1 MPTTFKR
8 DDIGP
13 WIEKAATENLDYGFD
28 WDAPGEE
35 WLGSDA
41 IATSTW
47 EVDAGLTKGATSNT
61 TTTASVWLSG
71 GTLGATY
78 TVTNTITTTGGRTGV
93 RSFRIKIVAR

>member
-1 MPTTFKR
+1 MPTTFRR

-13 WIEKAATENLDYGFD
+13 WIEKAPAEALDYGFD
-28 WDAPGEE
+28 WNAPGEE
-35 WLGSDA
+35 WLDA
-41 IATSTW
+41 DTIASSVW
-47 EVDAGLTKGATSNT
+47 AVDAGLTKGATSNT